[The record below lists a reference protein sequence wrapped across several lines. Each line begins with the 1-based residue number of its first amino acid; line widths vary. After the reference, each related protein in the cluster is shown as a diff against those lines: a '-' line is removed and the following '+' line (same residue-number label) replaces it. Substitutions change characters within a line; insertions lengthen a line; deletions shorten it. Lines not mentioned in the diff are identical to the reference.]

1 MAENATQTDPTP
13 LREGLDFAETDA
25 LLRDDVRELGAMVG
39 DTLAGKID
47 DDSFDEA
54 YENLSEY
61 ERLW

>member
-1 MAENATQTDPTP
+1 MM
-13 LREGLDFAETDA
+13 
-25 LLRDDVRELGAMVG
+25 LGAMVG

>member
-1 MAENATQTDPTP
+1 MDP
-13 LREGLDFAETDA
+13 
-25 LLRDDVRELGAMVG
+25 VRWLILAAGFFGRQACQPTRSTMMLGAMVG